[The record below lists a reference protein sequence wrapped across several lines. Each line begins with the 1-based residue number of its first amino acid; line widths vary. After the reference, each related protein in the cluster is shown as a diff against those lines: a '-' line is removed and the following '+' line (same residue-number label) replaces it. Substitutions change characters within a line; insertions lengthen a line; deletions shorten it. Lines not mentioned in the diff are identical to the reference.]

1 MAFIKNLNAD
11 SLNMP
16 PSEFNRYMRGEIAVH
31 DPYIHHT
38 CEGLRLMKKN
48 EVAMSDI
55 KSRQEKLMAKA
66 LQLQQDLVDFC
77 ASFQHDVKLLR
88 QRAPLKIRSKK
99 SKVDLDAEDESSS
112 SLPPPLQPQVLNRT
126 QQGLQFQPL
135 VGGLMGFKGQL
146 QQPTLIIS
154 CTNSCDNLDEEIVE
168 VHKDDS
174 TSNDK
179 NKVEDNFKSPPAESS
194 RPGSGSEPT
203 KNQVPQSLLFDLEAC
218 EVSHLGDPFL
228 DLDESPDDIST
239 CSLVETVMKETS
251 SQSPTN

>member
-1 MAFIKNLNAD
+1 
-11 SLNMP
+11 
-16 PSEFNRYMRGEIAVH
+16 
-31 DPYIHHT
+31 
-38 CEGLRLMKKN
+38 
-48 EVAMSDI
+48 MSDI
-55 KSRQEKLMAKA
+55 KSRQEKLMAEA

-77 ASFQHDVKLLR
+77 ASFQHEVKSLR

-112 SLPPPLQPQVLNRT
+112 SLPPPLQPQVLNHA

-154 CTNSCDNLDEEIVE
+154 CTNSCDDMDIE

-179 NKVEDNFKSPPAESS
+179 NQVEDNFKNLPTESS
-194 RPGSGSEPT
+194 PAGSGSEPT

-218 EVSHLGDPFL
+218 EVAHLVDPFL

-251 SQSPTN
+251 SQSPTNLN